1 MNNGS
6 HAMPSSVM
14 ELRENS
20 YNLQYFVGD
29 KIDFLF
35 NDGQLDLSGIVMK
48 KYTHSCLVDISQDR
62 GLTRDEIDLL
72 NRKVVVNYKQIK
84 GVVHYGRYNI

>member
-6 HAMPSSVM
+6 HAMPSFMM

-48 KYTHSCLVDISQDR
+48 KYTHSCLVDISQET

-84 GVVHYGRYNI
+84 GVVHCGGYNI